1 MSLSWWPFGA
11 VDAFAA
17 GEEELMPRTNSCF
30 ALCFTLICWTAAGHQ
45 AFAQKQTPSQPRP
58 TAAISP
64 EWLRIQEG
72 LKKAK
77 PMPDPKRALAPK
89 TLTPHGD
96 LKAFNPKTKAL
107 VNLPA
112 GVPPAAPIGM
122 QHSGGKTG
130 VLPMNLNGANLKPRK
145 SNTNEGT
152 SQAQST
158 GLNATA
164 PLAAITATAPT
175 PLQFPYSFP
184 FNSYARLLLR
194 FNDGISDYYY
204 LCSASTASD
213 FHIVS
218 AGHCIYNHDIRNDGS
233 NIAGFAAEVWAW
245 AAQTDVVDPVDW
257 STTGNWPDYPYG
269 LAKMTYEVT
278 YNAWINNSDLNWDFS
293 FITLDRR
300 LGDHTGWIS
309 REWGVNAT
317 SLNFSGY
324 PAQTPYV
331 PAGNPF
337 QYPGFDA
344 NNVIGYTCCRI
355 QLDAYTYGGHSGGPV
370 WRYDGTNRYLEGVN
384 STSNRTGY
392 AEATLLTSQIETD
405 LVNQITNDQ
414 STRPPTDLAQ
424 VIEYVFNGTSKGL
437 GQTSTEI
444 GFAFPFTLNAFNAGY
459 NDAGD
464 TTADIYLTLDP
475 NNVTSGTYVGTYDF
489 GYLSTYSFTVQTP
502 NITIPT
508 YVSPGTY
515 YVGYVLNAASPQYG
529 TDKNSVVI
537 EAQQMTTYCNPD
549 AYEYDG
555 APGFASLLTS
565 GGVQNHTIC
574 PKGDQ
579 DWAKFN
585 VSSSSAVTL
594 ATDGYSGGD
603 TTMTLYDSNL
613 NQIDFNDDNGVNLYS
628 TINRTCG
635 ANPLAPGTYY
645 VLIQSY
651 QNARII
657 PNYTLSLNTSPCPVA
672 SSTSIASSLNP
683 SVYGQTVTFTARVS
697 AGTGTPTGLV
707 TFYDGASVM
716 GTVSLSG
723 GKASFSTSALG
734 AGAHSIKAAYAGNSP
749 WVASTSAALTQTVNK
764 AASSTALSSSTNPS
778 PWGKNVTFTANVTS
792 TSGVPGG
799 TVTFKDGT
807 TILGTGT
814 LSAGVAK
821 LTTAALVV
829 GSHSIT
835 ASYGGSGNFKTSV
848 STTLTEQITKAAS
861 STSVVSS
868 LNPSTHGQSV
878 TFTATVKSS
887 TSGTPTGTVT
897 FKDGSTVLG
906 TRTLS
911 SGKATLATSS
921 LSVRSHSITVVYGGN
936 MDFNVSTS
944 PILTQTVNP

>member
-1 MSLSWWPFGA
+1 MPGKPFRLGGTTMRRRRTLSTAVILSL
-11 VDAFAA
+11 
-17 GEEELMPRTNSCF
+17 M
-30 ALCFTLICWTAAGHQ
+30 LISAGHE
-45 AFAQKQTPSQPRP
+45 AFAQKQTPSQPTP

-77 PMPDPKRALAPK
+77 PMPDPKHALAPK

-96 LKAFNPKTKAL
+96 LTAFDPKMKTL
-107 VNLPA
+107 VGLQA
-112 GVPPAAPIGM
+112 GVPPATMGM
-122 QHSGGKTG
+122 QHSAGKAG
-130 VLPMNLNGANLKPRK
+130 ALPRNLNGANLKPRK
-145 SNTNEGT
+145 SDGKEGT
-152 SQAQST
+152 TQAQST
-158 GLNATA
+158 ALNTTV
-164 PLAAITATAPT
+164 PPPSTTPT
-175 PLQFPYSFP
+175 PPSPLQFPYSFP
-184 FNSYARLLLR
+184 YGSYARLLLR
-194 FNDGISDYYY
+194 FNDGVNDYYY
-204 LCSASTASD
+204 LCSASTASS
-213 FHIVS
+213 FHLVS
-218 AGHCIYNHDIRNDGS
+218 AGHCVYNHDIRNDGS

-269 LAKMTYEVT
+269 VAKATYQVT

-300 LGDHTGWIS
+300 LGDHTGWIG

-459 NDAGD
+459 SDAGA
-464 TTADIYLTLDP
+464 TTADIYLTGDP
-475 NNVTSGTYVGTYDF
+475 NNVTSGTYIGTYDF
-489 GYLSTYSFTVQTP
+489 GDVAAYNFTVQTP

-508 YVSPGTY
+508 YVAPGTY
-515 YVGYVLNAASPQYG
+515 YVGYVLNAANSQYG
-529 TDKNSVVI
+529 TDKNSIVI
-537 EAQQMTTYCNPD
+537 KAQQMTAYCNTD

-555 APGFASLLTS
+555 APGSASLLTS
-565 GGVQNHTIC
+565 GSVQNHTIC
-574 PKGDQ
+574 DKADQ
-579 DWAKFN
+579 DWAKFT
-585 VSSSSAVTL
+585 VSSFTSAVTL

-603 TTMTLYDSNL
+603 TTMTLYNGNL
-613 NQIDFNDDNGVNLYS
+613 NQIGFNDDNGVNLYS

-635 ANPLAPGTYY
+635 VNALPPGTYY

-651 QNARII
+651 QNAKII
-657 PNYTLSLNTSPCPVA
+657 PNYTLSLTTSPCPVTT
-672 SSTSIASSLNP
+672 STSITSSLNP
-683 SVYGQTVTFTARVS
+683 SVYHQTVKFTATVT
-697 AGTGTPTGLV
+697 AGTGTPTGSV
-707 TFYDGASVM
+707 NFYDGASVI

-723 GKASFSTSALG
+723 GKASFSTSSLG
-734 AGAHSIKAAYAGNSP
+734 AGAHSIKAAYAGHSP
-749 WVASTSAALTQTVNK
+749 WVASTSAGLTQTVNK
-764 AASSTALSSSTNPS
+764 AASLTALSSSANPS
-778 PWGKNVTFTANVTS
+778 PWGKNVTLTADVTS
-792 TSGVPGG
+792 TSGVPNG
-799 TVTFKDGT
+799 TVTFKDGA
-807 TILGTGT
+807 TILGTST
-814 LSAGVAK
+814 LSAGAAK
-821 LTTAALVV
+821 LTTSALAV

-861 STSVVSS
+861 STSVASS

-878 TFTATVKSS
+878 TFTARVKSS
-887 TSGTPTGTVT
+887 TSGTPTGSVS
-897 FKDGSTVLG
+897 FKDGSAVLG
-906 TRTLS
+906 SRTLS
-911 SGKATLATSS
+911 SGKATLATSA
-921 LSVRSHSITVVYGGN
+921 LSVGSHSITAVYQG
-936 MDFNVSTS
+936 DVHFKVSTS
-944 PILTQTVNP
+944 PILTQKVNP